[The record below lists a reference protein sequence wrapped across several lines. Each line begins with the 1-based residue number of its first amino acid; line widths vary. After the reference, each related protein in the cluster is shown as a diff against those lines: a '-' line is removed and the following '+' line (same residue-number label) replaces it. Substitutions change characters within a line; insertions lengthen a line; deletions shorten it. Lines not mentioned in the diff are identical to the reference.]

1 MDLPISLPR
10 DLTSSAARV
19 VEALIRGGGPVRLL
33 YHIDADGI
41 SSGAIALETL
51 RRLGMSAHAS
61 PIKYLSEARIGAV
74 LREGYSRVMMVDLG
88 SGYRDLLGE
97 ISRKAALIVVDH
109 HEPAGSP
116 PENFVELNPHL
127 LGIDG
132 SKEISGA
139 GTTAV
144 LYLAAT
150 GSIRLIH
157 LALVGAIGDQQDV
170 GGFAGLNAEF
180 LRTTKELK
188 ILEERTEIRLFG
200 GPEYP
205 LLLSLERTL
214 DPYIPGVSGSSAGA
228 LALLEKLGIEPKT
241 NGDWTRLSDLTDRQR
256 RALLSEIIKRM
267 LSAGQEVSPESLI
280 GPAYTLL
287 SEPRGSPLR
296 DLRSFATLLNAC
308 GRTGRAAVGVA
319 LALGARG
326 SLLERAMSALADY
339 RREIARALDSTP
351 TDEVGELLILRGDRS
366 GVPDTV
372 IGAVTSIVA
381 RSKPSLL
388 VVVGVARDSEDPSI
402 LKVSARLTRSGQEAG
417 LDLNSLVREAAESAG
432 GSGGGHRSAAG
443 AYIPSKARE
452 EFLTALIRGL
462 RK

>member
-1 MDLPISLPR
+1 MDLPIRLPSE
-10 DLTSSAARV
+10 LVSSALRIIEV
-19 VEALIRGGGPVRLL
+19 ISGSRRPVRLF
-33 YHIDADGI
+33 YHIDADGL
-41 SSGAIALETL
+41 SSGALALETL
-51 RRLGMSAHAS
+51 RRLGIPSHAS
-61 PIKYLSEARIGAV
+61 PMKYLSEAKIGA
-74 LREGYSRVMMVDLG
+74 LREGYSRIMMVDLG
-88 SGYRDLLGE
+88 SGYRDLLGKIPRE
-97 ISRKAALIVVDH
+97 VSLFVVDH
-109 HEPAGSP
+109 HSPSGSP
-116 PENFVELNPHL
+116 PENLVELNPHL

-132 SKEISGA
+132 SREVSGA
-139 GTTAV
+139 GTTAA

-150 GSIRLIH
+150 GSTRLIH

-170 GGFAGLNAEF
+170 GGFSGLNVEF
-180 LRTTKELK
+180 LRSAKELN

-228 LALLEKLGIEPKT
+228 LALLERLGIEPKT
-241 NGDWTRLSDLTDRQR
+241 DGDWTRLSDLSDRQR

-280 GPAYTLL
+280 GPAYALL

-326 SLLERAMSALADY
+326 PLLDRALSALADY

-351 TDEVGELLILRGDRS
+351 ADEVGEVLVLRGDRS

-372 IGAVTSIVA
+372 IGAVASIVA
-381 RSKPSLL
+381 RSRPAPL
-388 VVVGVARDSEDPSI
+388 VVVGVARDSEDPSA
-402 LKVSARLTRSGQEAG
+402 LKVSARLTRSGQEAD
-417 LDLNSLVREAAESAG
+417 LDLNSLVRAAAESAG

-443 AYIPSKARE
+443 AYIPSDARE
-452 EFLTALIRGL
+452 EFLAALVRQIR
-462 RK
+462 K